1 MTDSLSQ
8 YLNEIRRTP
17 LLTRGEEY
25 KLAVRVQ
32 AGDLSARD
40 HMIRANLRLVV
51 FVAKKYRHQDV
62 DFLDLIQEGS
72 IGLARAVDKYD
83 PTRGFR
89 FSTYASWWV
98 RQAVTRALD
107 DTGRTIRLPA
117 HLSQQARRVRA
128 AENAL
133 LKDLAHEPTAAEIAA
148 RVEGL
153 DAERVDQLRTWASK
167 PVSLNRPA
175 TAEDGAAEFGDL
187 IEDTASRSPF
197 ALAAESLR
205 RCAIRD
211 ALDELPYRWRRILQ
225 ERFLADEPVTLET
238 LASTFNVTRERI
250 RLIEVEALDRLREL
264 ADIDALR
271 DSEAA

>member
-117 HLSQQARRVRA
+117 HLSQQARWTS
-128 AENAL
+128 
-133 LKDLAHEPTAAEIAA
+133 PGF
-148 RVEGL
+148 VESG
-153 DAERVDQLRTWASK
+153 
-167 PVSLNRPA
+167 
-175 TAEDGAAEFGDL
+175 
-187 IEDTASRSPF
+187 
-197 ALAAESLR
+197 
-205 RCAIRD
+205 
-211 ALDELPYRWRRILQ
+211 
-225 ERFLADEPVTLET
+225 
-238 LASTFNVTRERI
+238 
-250 RLIEVEALDRLREL
+250 
-264 ADIDALR
+264 
-271 DSEAA
+271 